1 MEQPNFI
8 DLTDYSEIKEKFP
21 FPDGTNNV
29 GPNDFGRE
37 LEDDKEEPED
47 LRKAA

>member
-8 DLTDYSEIKEKFP
+8 DLTDYNDIKEKFP

-29 GPNDFGRE
+29 DPNDFGSE
-37 LEDDKEEPED
+37 LENDTEESED
-47 LRKAA
+47 FRKAA